1 MSDYQQGKIYK
12 ISCKETGEIYIG
24 STVHLQRRINNHL
37 AKSNTCVSRQIIE
50 RGNYEFELIEDYP
63 CYTSRELHAREQHWI
78 DNTENTINIHREY
91 ESKEAYLEH
100 KKVYMKKFNEQY
112 RNGERREELLNNS
125 RQYHQNHRARQNE
138 LHKQYNLKN
147 IDAIKAKKTEII
159 QCECGSYIQR
169 AEKARH
175 STSKKHLKY
184 LENNA

>member
-24 STVHLQRRINNHL
+24 STVQIFNRRINNHL
-37 AKSNTCVSRQIIE
+37 AKSNTCVSKHIIE
-50 RGNYEFELIEDYP
+50 RDNYEFELIEDYP
-63 CYTSRELHAREQHWI
+63 CNTRRELHAREQYWI

-100 KKVYMKKFNEQY
+100 TKEYQKEYSKQY
-112 RNGERREELLNNS
+112 RNGERREELLNIS
-125 RQYHQNHRARQNE
+125 RQYYQNHRARQNE
-138 LHKQYNLKN
+138 LNKQYTLKN

-175 STSKKHLKY
+175 CRSRKHLDN
-184 LENNA
+184 LPN